1 MQSQTKARVKLY
13 GNLNGAVPQGRRRGA
28 ELASGESGREG
39 EGGKISITPA
49 VQLSIPTVENMISFF
64 FLSKS
69 PCACVIVP
77 LFYG

>member
-1 MQSQTKARVKLY
+1 MERSHRVDAEAQSSRVAR
-13 GNLNGAVPQGRRRGA
+13 A
-28 ELASGESGREG
+28 GERER
-39 EGGKISITPA
+39 EVKISITPA